1 MKNLC
6 LKILLLVTF
15 VCLFAQFCF
24 AFKLKAKNK
33 IIKTSEETL
42 QENQEQELQ
51 SPSEL
56 EFFRKAYPDLKF
68 ESSFDK
74 EKDDWKISISLPNGA
89 NKIFYWCNGSLLPPE
104 ELEQKGEYWALLY
117 PYAKEL
123 KDPALMTEEEKTR
136 LKEFS
141 SRSNRREGKGTPMFF
156 FEFIYSSSTRADL
169 EKHLVSQTFLG
180 KKTSIHE
187 RISVPLKNIELKIL
201 EQAKTDSEVNAF
213 VQGLKSSD
221 AYNWRIID
229 GTNRKSFHSLGIA
242 IDVLPKRIT
251 GEIFWSWARDKNP
264 NGWMLT
270 PLSKRWIPPKAVVQ
284 IFEQEGFIWGGKWGI
299 WDNMHFEYHP
309 EIILFNEI

>member
-1 MKNLC
+1 M
-6 LKILLLVTF
+6 
-15 VCLFAQFCF
+15 
-24 AFKLKAKNK
+24 
-33 IIKTSEETL
+33 
-42 QENQEQELQ
+42 Q

-89 NKIFYWCNGSLLPPE
+89 NKIFYWCNGSLLPLE